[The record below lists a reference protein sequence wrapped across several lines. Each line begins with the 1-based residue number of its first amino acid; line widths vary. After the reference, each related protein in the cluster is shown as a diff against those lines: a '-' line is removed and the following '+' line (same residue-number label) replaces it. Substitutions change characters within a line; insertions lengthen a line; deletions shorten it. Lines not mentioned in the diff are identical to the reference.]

1 MQTESGWAWRD
12 GQAGYPPAATRSART
27 QARRA
32 RGAANHARG
41 RRAEALARAALE
53 RDGWTVLGDR
63 VRTPAGE
70 IDLIAER
77 DGMLGFIEVKAR
89 PTLAQ
94 AAASLTP
101 RQQARLLDAAEIVL
115 GEHPDWGAAGV
126 RFDLLLVDRA
136 GTVRRIADA
145 FWRQ

>member
-1 MQTESGWAWRD
+1 MQTQTGRTPRD
-12 GQAGYPPAATRSART
+12 GAAWHPAMPRPSHSP
-27 QARRA
+27 ARRA
-32 RGAANHARG
+32 RGAAAHARG

-53 RDGWTVLGDR
+53 GDGWTVLGDR
-63 VRTPAGE
+63 VRTAAGE

-94 AAASLTP
+94 AAAALTP

-115 GEHPDWGAAGV
+115 GDHPDWGAAGV
-126 RFDLLLVDRA
+126 RFDLLLVDGA